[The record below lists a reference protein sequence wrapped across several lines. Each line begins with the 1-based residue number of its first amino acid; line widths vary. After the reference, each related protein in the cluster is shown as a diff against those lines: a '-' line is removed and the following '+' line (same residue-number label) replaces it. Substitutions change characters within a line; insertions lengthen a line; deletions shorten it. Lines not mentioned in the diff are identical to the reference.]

1 MRRRRRS
8 SSGGCRTRAAS
19 SSSGGSTRIPGDDK
33 RLGIVLQGGL
43 TPTVLRALELAG
55 AADVYGRSRIPLLV
69 LNVIHPLVPDQL
81 VGFLEG
87 KERVLVI
94 EEGMP
99 SFIEQ
104 ELKAIAYDRGLAVK
118 IHGKDMVAAP
128 GEYVPEVVLGALAR
142 FLGAEAERRRA
153 ALLGHMGR
161 G

>member
-87 KERVLVI
+87 

-104 ELKAIAYDRGLAVK
+104 ELKAIAYDRGLGVT

-142 FLGAEAERRRA
+142 FL
-153 ALLGHMGR
+153 
-161 G
+161 